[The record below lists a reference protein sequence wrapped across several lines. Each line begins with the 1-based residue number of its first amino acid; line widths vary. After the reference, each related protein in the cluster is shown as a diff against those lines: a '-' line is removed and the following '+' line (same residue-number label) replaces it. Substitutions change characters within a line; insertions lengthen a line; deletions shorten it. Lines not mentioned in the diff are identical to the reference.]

1 MEEVYFASAAVKLSY
16 DKEILLGKAVW
27 QGFQS
32 SNEFRENGMRSLQ
45 LIREQGLVRW
55 LANQRDMR
63 AIRQLDLNWVVA
75 ELMPSLIASP
85 LRRMA
90 IVVSADIFNKMAMEQ
105 LFKRAGNLGDL
116 IIKEFDSEDIAREWL
131 LQSVTA
137 EVLA

>member
-137 EVLA
+137 EVSA